1 MKFININDDEF
12 DRIREIMHK
21 KTGVFL
27 KDSKKPLVTARLRKR
42 LETLNLNSYNEY
54 IKLLESSGSNEL
66 EFFINAIT
74 TNETYLFRHIKQFE
88 ILEKTV
94 LPEFLSKGKNSLTIW
109 SAAASTGEEPYSI
122 AIVCNEFALKN
133 KQFMYKIYAT
143 DINSDVLSVAKEGI
157 YLERSFRE
165 TPPEYKKKYFKEIK
179 SDDGLISKTLYAVDD
194 SIKRKIIYTKHNL
207 LDMFDLIK
215 EADIVFLRNVMIY
228 FEKDVKEKVVTNI
241 YKKMA
246 KDGYLFIS
254 LSESLNDIKSDFVFF
269 QSGVYKKYE

>member
-157 YLERSFRE
+157 YFERSFRE